1 MKTYTITEKQLTD
14 IGFALTLAE
23 YFCQDREPSEQL
35 DLDKDTY
42 ERAVKAML
50 EVQA

>member
-1 MKTYTITEKQLTD
+1 MKTYTITEQQLKD
-14 IGFALTLAE
+14 IDYALTLAD

-42 ERAVKAML
+42 ERAVKAIK

>member
-1 MKTYTITEKQLTD
+1 MKTYTITEQQLRD
-14 IGFALTLAE
+14 IDYALTLAD

-42 ERAVKAML
+42 DRAVKAIK
-50 EVQA
+50 EVIA

>member
-1 MKTYTITEKQLTD
+1 MKTYTITEQQLRD
-14 IGFALTLAE
+14 IDYAITLAD

-42 ERAVKAML
+42 ERAVKAIK